1 MPGYSDHE
9 NMWVKLCNI
18 EKLEPQ
24 SHVKYPNEKSLVT
37 LQVSDKIFKLKKNP
51 WYKNE
56 SLLAKSLEG
65 YKKSDEAAEFGV
77 S

>member
-1 MPGYSDHE
+1 
-9 NMWVKLCNI
+9 MWVKLGNM

-24 SHVKYPNEKSLVT
+24 SQVKYPNDRTLIT

-65 YKKSDEAAEFGV
+65 YRKVDEAADQGV

>member
-1 MPGYSDHE
+1 
-9 NMWVKLCNI
+9 MWVKLGNM

-24 SHVKYPNEKSLVT
+24 SQVKYPNDRTLIT

-65 YKKSDEAAEFGV
+65 YRKIDEAADQGV